1 MLAAIPQ
8 DYRLLDE
15 VDLEEATGAL
25 PELYSNLPWKVPG
38 PGGKPVRCLTPS
50 PRLTRL
56 GEVLRRSPLRPVAF
70 LFSGLAVLLQAWRLW
85 RASRRDGAVL
95 LLDMGDPAALLC
107 CLLRS
112 ITPRNAGKVLAF
124 GFYLYPWSWW
134 KKALMRRAVR
144 ATDACAVWSR
154 SQVDSNRRELRLP
167 GFAFLFL
174 PYKANH
180 SQQELPNAPALG
192 DYVFSGGNS
201 ERDYRTLFGAVAG
214 LDIPVLVSCTDST
227 AVQGLTVPPNVFL
240 VQAREPHFRRLMAGA
255 RLVVVPLKKGLLRG
269 AGEATFLNA
278 MWHSKPVV
286 VADDVSAGDYI
297 EDRRTGFVVPA
308 GDEDAL
314 HARIVELWEDPRRC
328 REIGR
333 AGREV
338 VESAYTDGH
347 WRQRIYKLALVLHQA
362 GRQPVV
368 RVERLRVARQ
378 DRLPQ
383 TLVNTGPEGP
393 GNLQ

>member
-1 MLAAIPQ
+1 
-8 DYRLLDE
+8 
-15 VDLEEATGAL
+15 
-25 PELYSNLPWKVPG
+25 
-38 PGGKPVRCLTPS
+38 
-50 PRLTRL
+50 
-56 GEVLRRSPLRPVAF
+56 VAF
-70 LFSGLAVLLQAWRLW
+70 LVSGLAVLLQTFRLW
-85 RASRRDGAVL
+85 RASRKSGAVL

-112 ITPRNAGKVLAF
+112 ITPGNAGKVLAF

-134 KKALMRRAVR
+134 KRAVMRRAVR

-154 SQVDSNRRELRLP
+154 SQVDNNRRELRLP
-167 GFAFLFL
+167 EFDFLFL

-180 SQQELPNAPALG
+180 SQQECAPAPALG

-201 ERDYRTLFGAVAG
+201 ERDYRTFFRAVAG
-214 LDIPVLVSCTDST
+214 LDIPVLVSCTDP
-227 AVQGLTVPPNVFL
+227 AALQGLTVPPNVIL

-278 MWHSKPVV
+278 MWHGKPVV
-286 VADDVSAGDYI
+286 AADDVSAGDYI
-297 EDRRTGFVVPA
+297 EDGHTGLVVPA
-308 GDEDAL
+308 GDADAL

-338 VESAYTDGH
+338 VEATYTDGH
-347 WRQRIYKLALVLHQA
+347 WRQRIYKLALVLHRA
-362 GRQPVV
+362 GQEPVA
-368 RVERLRVARQ
+368 RVERLRVVRQ

-383 TLVNTGPEGP
+383 TLVNTGHEGP
-393 GNLQ
+393 GKLQ